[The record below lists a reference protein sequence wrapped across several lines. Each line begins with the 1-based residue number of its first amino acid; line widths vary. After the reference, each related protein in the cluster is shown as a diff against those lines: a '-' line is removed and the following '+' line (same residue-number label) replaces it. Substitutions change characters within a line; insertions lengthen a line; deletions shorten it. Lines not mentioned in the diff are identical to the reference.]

1 MKARS
6 GSRATRVALAGVAFV
21 GITGVSFAVFSS
33 TALWTDSKTTTAA
46 PVTAGTISLALGQS
60 ASSGG
65 LAVTGLMPG
74 DTTYTKLSVQN
85 SGTASARVS
94 STATWAAANAL
105 TGDIQLSLVT
115 VATSSATCDSTVDF
129 TTPLNSATTSATVS
143 NVALTSNVAT
153 ITTAAAH
160 GLKVGQPV
168 TVSGLSAGSAINGS
182 YLVASVPTTTTFT
195 VAKTNSNITSTADTG
210 TVTIPTVSTSGTSM
224 TVYGDSTQGSQTGD
238 RTFTA
243 NLTEYYCVKLNVPL
257 ASTAGGL
264 SGTVQLNFASEQT
277 ANNP

>member
-1 MKARS
+1 MKART

-65 LAVTGLMPG
+65 LAVTSMMPG
-74 DTTYTKLSVQN
+74 DTTYTRLSVQN

-129 TTPLNSATTSATVS
+129 TTPLNSATSSATVS

-195 VAKTNSNITSTADTG
+195 VAKTNANITSTAATG

-224 TVYGDSTQGSQTGD
+224 TVYGSSTTGSQTGD
-238 RTFTA
+238 RTFAAST
-243 NLTEYYCVKLNVPL
+243 TEYYCVKVYVPL

-277 ANNP
+277 ANNS

>member
-1 MKARS
+1 MKTHT
-6 GSRATRVALAGVAFV
+6 GSRATRVVLAGVAV
-21 GITGVSFAVFSS
+21 AGVTGVGLAMVSS
-33 TALWTDSKTTTAA
+33 TALWSDSKSTTAA
-46 PVTAGTISLALGQS
+46 PVTAGTITLALGQS

-94 STATWAAANAL
+94 STATWATANAL
-105 TGDIQLSLVT
+105 TADIQLSLVT
-115 VATSSATCDSTVDF
+115 VATSAATCDSTVDF
-129 TTPLNSATTSATVS
+129 SSPLNSATTSATVS

-168 TVSGLSAGSAINGS
+168 TLSGLSAGSAIDGS
-182 YLVASVPTTTTFT
+182 YTVASVPTTTTFT
-195 VAKTNSNITSTADTG
+195 VAKTNANITSIAATG

-243 NLTEYYCVKLNVPL
+243 NLTEYYCVKAYVPL

-264 SGTVQLNFASEQT
+264 SGTVQLNFAAEQT